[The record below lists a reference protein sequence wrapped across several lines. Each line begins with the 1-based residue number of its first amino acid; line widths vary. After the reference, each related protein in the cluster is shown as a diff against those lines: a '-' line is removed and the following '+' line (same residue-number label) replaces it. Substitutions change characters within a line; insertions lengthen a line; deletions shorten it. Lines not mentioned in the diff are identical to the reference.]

1 MTFSENQQKRDEKIA
16 NFRHTG
22 EFHDSLPLPFVEIS
36 KNISITENVCP
47 LKSIRRTTNDIIL
60 TLPSNERYATVSSGV
75 TLFDSSRITVPRDID
90 ILKNFTLFVNK
101 SNWTE
106 SPSQNASSPIFRIDR
121 AFDQAYTTEKILVPR
136 VEETNMDFNTD
147 DIREPLAIDDT
158 PRPVIIEEIDVANI
172 DEEKEEI
179 FFEER
184 MYDSEYKDNIEKEKE
199 SLSSIHETD

>member
-1 MTFSENQQKRDEKIA
+1 MIFSENQRKRNEKIA

-36 KNISITENVCP
+36 KNILFTENVCA

-75 TLFDSSRITVPRDID
+75 TLFDSSQITVPRGID

-106 SPSQNASSPIFRIDR
+106 SSPQNASSPILRIDR

-136 VEETNMDFNTD
+136 VEETNMNLNID
-147 DIREPLAIDDT
+147 DIREPLAIDNT
-158 PRPVIIEEIDVANI
+158 PKPIIIEEIANI

-179 FFEER
+179 CFEER
-184 MYDSEYKDNIEKEKE
+184 MYDNECKNNIEKEKE
-199 SLSSIHETD
+199 SSIHETD